1 MPRVQANGV
10 DLNYDEAGRGPE
22 PLVLIHGY
30 QGSRRVWG
38 EVVKHFPLD
47 RVHVY
52 VFDLRGCGESEQP
65 PSGYTMAQY
74 ADDVAAAMTALGHST
89 FHYAGVSMGGITG
102 MQMGI
107 RHPDRLRT
115 LTLLAP
121 APSTGFAGADWS
133 AAYME
138 QMRKARS
145 NPSLFREAAK
155 GLWVRELPESLWQWY
170 VEDAIRCSIGHF
182 EQSWADMEHMSI
194 AGALAGITTPTLMV
208 AGDRDFLLQ
217 SNLEDRA
224 RIPNCGLH
232 VFYRCGHFISWDKPQ
247 EFAALLA
254 DFMKHGAA

>member
-1 MPRVQANGV
+1 MPRVKANGV

-22 PLVLIHGY
+22 PVVLIHGY

-38 EVVKHFPLD
+38 EVVKHLPLD

-65 PSGYTMAQY
+65 AAGYTMAQY
-74 ADDVAAAMTALGHST
+74 ADDVAAAMKSLGHET

-121 APSTGFAGADWS
+121 APAGGFAGADWS
-133 AAYME
+133 APTSS
-138 QMRKARS
+138 RCARRAPTP
-145 NPSLFREAAK
+145 PSSGRRPRGSGCATCRIRSGSGTWK
-155 GLWVRELPESLWQWY
+155 
-170 VEDAIRCSIGHF
+170 DAVGCSIGHF
-182 EQSWADMEHMSI
+182 EQSWADMEHISI

-247 EFAALLA
+247 EFASLLV
-254 DFMKHGAA
+254 DFMEHGAA